1 MKALINVYNE
11 AQFISVCLESLKEC
25 TDEIVIDESAYQM
38 HFDEFKKDYLRV
50 QPRSTKGI
58 RDYSRFER

>member
-25 TDEIVIDESAYQM
+25 MDKIMIADGSYQM

-50 QPRSTKGI
+50 QP
-58 RDYSRFER
+58 